1 MPGKILV
8 APSLL
13 SADFGRLAEAVRF
26 IGDNGGDLVHVD
38 VMDGAFVPNI
48 TFGPKVVADLR
59 PASRVPFDVHLMIRD
74 PESYVE
80 PFARAG
86 ADIITVHYE
95 AAIHLHRLMARIR
108 SLGKKAGISIV
119 PSTPAETLTELL
131 PFADLV
137 LVMTVNPGFGGQ
149 ELIPECLRKVNKLK
163 EWKKSQGFG
172 YLIEVD
178 GGMNRGT
185 VASALEAGAEVIV
198 AGNAVFQSADPA
210 EEIRILRGR

>member
-1 MPGKILV
+1 M

-26 IGDNGGDLVHVD
+26 IGEQGGDLVHVD

-48 TFGPKVVADLR
+48 TFGPKAVADLR
-59 PASRVPFDVHLMIRD
+59 PMSRIPFDVHLMIRD

-80 PFARAG
+80 QFSQSG

-95 AAIHLHRLMARIR
+95 AAIHLHRLLQKIR
-108 SLGKKAGISIV
+108 SLGRKAGISIV
-119 PSTPAETLTELL
+119 PSTPVETLSELL

-149 ELIPECLRKVNKLK
+149 ELIAGCLKKVEKLSK
-163 EWKKSQGFG
+163 WKKEEGYR

-178 GGMNRGT
+178 GGINRNTIGP
-185 VASALEAGAEVIV
+185 ALDAGAEVIV
-198 AGNAVFQSADPA
+198 AGNAVFKSQDPA
-210 EEIRILRGR
+210 AEIRILRGEERPRQ